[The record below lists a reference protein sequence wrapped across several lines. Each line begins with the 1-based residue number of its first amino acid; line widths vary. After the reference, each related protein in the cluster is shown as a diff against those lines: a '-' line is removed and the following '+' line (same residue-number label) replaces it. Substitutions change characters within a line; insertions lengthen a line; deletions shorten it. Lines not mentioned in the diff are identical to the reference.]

1 MPSDRSVIVFHP
13 EPEFSKEEVSKY
25 LKLKSWPKGMRY
37 TVGWP
42 EIKKMIAGG
51 DFHSQKIA
59 SLTYLLW
66 VLSPEFQYS
75 KKGLYVTDF
84 DRRFDPSKYVK
95 QYGRFKSEAMI
106 NQIQLS
112 KVTKNRLAQFEIA
125 CRAGRTWIHQLRQ
138 LPCRRAVIFIIGD
151 TNYSLAVFSNPTT
164 NQILEL
170 KTRFDAVAPLTR
182 SEGGRFIN
190 WAL

>member
-13 EPEFSKEEVSKY
+13 EPEFSKEEVMKY
-25 LKLKSWPKGMRY
+25 LKLKTWPKGMRY
-37 TVGWP
+37 DVGWP
-42 EIKKMIAGG
+42 EFKAMVAGG
-51 DFHSQKIA
+51 DFQPQRIS

-75 KKGLYVTDF
+75 KKGLYLTDF

-95 QYGRFKSEAMI
+95 EYGRFKSEGMI
-106 NQIQLS
+106 NQIQLD
-112 KVTKNRLAQFEIA
+112 KITKNRVAQFEIA
-125 CRAGRTWIHQLRQ
+125 CRATRAWIHQLRS
-138 LPCRRAVIFIIGD
+138 LPCRRITIFITGEQ
-151 TNYSLAVFSNPTT
+151 NFSLVVFSNPTT
-164 NQILEL
+164 HQVLEL
-170 KTRFDAVAPLTR
+170 KARFEKNVPLTR